1 MNAFQRKITLRVVGI
16 HAAII
21 LVFLIGSLFRS
32 CTRPK
37 PPEII
42 TFIEFGGPAPQVD
55 VEQVSEMSNPEP
67 EVEQPPPPEPEP
79 APIPEPVKKKPEP
92 IKKPDPVK
100 KKPEPIKKAE
110 PVKKP
115 EPTWKPTPVD
125 QIKKGKKIRD
135 SSPKAPAVS
144 ASDIRNALKDF
155 APTSSKTSGNPS
167 QFNDYYARI
176 MSLFYNRWT
185 PPPSASAATGSTKVR
200 ISMLK
205 NGQIT
210 KRKKIKGSGDSLY
223 DKTVM
228 DAVSAVST
236 MPSPPSNYPYEYVEI
251 TFTLD
256 N

>member
-115 EPTWKPTPVD
+115 EPTWKPVESKNIKIGKKVGDPTPKPKSVSAAD
-125 QIKKGKKIRD
+125 IKKAIGAIG
-135 SSPKAPAVS
+135 SSP
-144 ASDIRNALKDF
+144 
-155 APTSSKTSGNPS
+155 SKSSGNPNRFNYYYS
-167 QFNDYYARI
+167 Q
-176 MSLFYNRWT
+176 
-185 PPPSASAATGSTKVR
+185 
-200 ISMLK
+200 
-205 NGQIT
+205 
-210 KRKKIKGSGDSLY
+210 
-223 DKTVM
+223 VM
-228 DAVSAVST
+228 AKLHAVWV
-236 MPSPPSNYPYEYVEI
+236 PPSNVSSISGSAELKIFMRSNGSITSRKIIKSSGNSSFDQTVMKAANSVTMLPKPPSDYNFNYVVVPFAMPE
-251 TFTLD
+251 
-256 N
+256 